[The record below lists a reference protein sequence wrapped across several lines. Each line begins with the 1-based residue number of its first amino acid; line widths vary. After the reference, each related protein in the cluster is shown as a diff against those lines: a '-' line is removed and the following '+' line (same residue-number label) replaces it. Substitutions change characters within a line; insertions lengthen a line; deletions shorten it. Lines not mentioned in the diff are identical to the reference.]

1 MTDSIPH
8 TLSSK
13 FKQAAA
19 FLLHPRQGI
28 RRLAAEQKPKWLAP
42 MLVVCAAMLLRVVVG
57 GFFQARATAMGQV
70 NLPPDWQWWT
80 PDMQN
85 NYMQAQQ
92 ATQGPAFVYLI
103 PAVLELCKIWLGW
116 FAVGGLLHLASTLMG
131 GRGSMRSA
139 LNLVGWSWMV
149 FAIRDVLRVIFMLIS
164 GHAVVNPGL
173 SGFAATTF
181 LSELL
186 GNLDIFILWTAYL
199 LGIGISE
206 MDSLPI
212 TKAAVAV
219 AVVLLGVVL
228 VKAGLGTLTANLS
241 GMMVTRTFI

>member
-1 MTDSIPH
+1 MTDLIPH

-28 RRLAAEQKPKWLAP
+28 RKLAAEQKPKWLAP

-116 FAVGGLLHLASTLMG
+116 FAVGGSVTPCLHTDGWARQHAICFEPG
-131 GRGSMRSA
+131 G
-139 LNLVGWSWMV
+139 MV
-149 FAIRDVLRVIFMLIS
+149 MD
-164 GHAVVNPGL
+164 GL
-173 SGFAATTF
+173 CHS
-181 LSELL
+181 
-186 GNLDIFILWTAYL
+186 
-199 LGIGISE
+199 
-206 MDSLPI
+206 
-212 TKAAVAV
+212 
-219 AVVLLGVVL
+219 
-228 VKAGLGTLTANLS
+228 
-241 GMMVTRTFI
+241 